1 MKKAYTEPS
10 ITVISLV
17 STVNIALIASDGDI
31 LIDSDVFDEE

>member
-17 STVNIALIASDGDI
+17 ATETIALTASNGDI
-31 LIDSDVFDEE
+31 LIDTDELDE